1 MEILVPPKK
10 EKGFG
15 ESLVLEYVPST
26 VRTVTNQVLT
36 AQSRQHEVCL
46 ACGYTWARAGAGQ
59 ISRNN
64 NDYRIFYLII
74 YYY

>member
-15 ESLVLEYVPST
+15 ESLVLDNVPST
-26 VRTVTNQVLT
+26 VRAVTNQMLT
-36 AQSRQHEVCL
+36 AQDRQHEVCH
-46 ACGYTWARAGAGQ
+46 ACSYTWARAGAGQ
-59 ISRNN
+59 ISRNIN
-64 NDYRIFYLII
+64 HYSIFYLII

>member
-1 MEILVPPKK
+1 MPPKK

-26 VRTVTNQVLT
+26 VLTVTNQVLT
-36 AQSRQHEVCL
+36 ALSRQHEVCL

>member
-15 ESLVLEYVPST
+15 ESLVLNNVPSI
-26 VRTVTNQVLT
+26 VRTITNQVLI
-36 AQSRQHEVCL
+36 AQSRQHEVCH